1 MSNLNF
7 YSFKKLYFF
16 FIFFIISLF
25 SKIKAKEIDL
35 SLKLYLQLNYGL
47 NNNVTDVILQS
58 SESEIRNKSSPMDI
72 FFDIIRKN
80 FHNLLKNYDK
90 EYDYYEL
97 NNINKNCLEFF
108 NSTFVNY
115 TGEENSSISNYYI
128 LKLLEDSSKK
138 KNDLGL
144 YDQCFQ
150 KIYKFAKPY
159 DLTEY
164 FIAIFDKSGF
174 VSKNSAFFD
183 HQNYFLGFC
192 LPKNDVCSEKDL
204 SHLVYSTV
212 LGLNNVLN
220 LKSSDNIDGLLLTKD
235 SSSYEL
241 KDILNLIPLIIIF
254 LYIIFVLFS
263 YKIFSLSEKKDE
275 KKIKNFSNKEIE
287 ECFNWKEN
295 LYELVNFKLTYTK
308 INNFSGLT
316 YIKGIRGIA
325 MFHIILGFTFFAL
338 INSPVRLFGDSFF
351 SHLFK
356 STIYPI
362 IMIGIKYSP
371 GILFSCSGYC
381 LNYKLMC
388 YFDDKSDNHMK
399 LIPFILYQSHK
410 YIMLIFTILFCKF
423 SFFTLFKFLDN
434 PLWFFFEKYFCDR
447 PKINNWKF
455 YLSFFLIPSF
465 SFDRISRNEE
475 NIFDYLW
482 IVNNEIIFFLFGSLI
497 IFACSKF
504 KFRND
509 IFSIIL
515 ILIIYVFK
523 IIYCLRLDD
532 FYPTIYYYF
541 FDYGKLMTNPIF
553 NLSYFLIGML
563 FGSVNF
569 TIQKGIVVSNLNESN
584 EIKNKP
590 YLILP
595 CKIVNFFK
603 SCSNFSTTILIF
615 VSMITALLISG
626 SIFLVNLF
634 KKDLDD
640 LINSKFLNKFLI
652 FDNEIIVII
661 VHLIAVI
668 FYIKG
673 VNLINDFFS
682 YNFWLM
688 LNRFYFSFILTIN
701 IIILFVIFTS
711 ETMIIFSAFNIIL
724 YSLICGF
731 LIFIFSILLYV
742 FIELPFKK
750 ILKILIRKWQY
761 KEEID
766 DKKNDDEENDFDDD
780 DD

>member
-1 MSNLNF
+1 M
-7 YSFKKLYFF
+7 
-16 FIFFIISLF
+16 
-25 SKIKAKEIDL
+25 DL

-58 SESEIRNKSSPMDI
+58 SESEIRNKLSPMDI
-72 FFDIIRKN
+72 FFDIIRK
-80 FHNLLKNYDK
+80 NLLKNYDK

-338 INSPVRLFGDSFF
+338 INSPEILLFY
-351 SHLFK
+351 
-356 STIYPI
+356 IYL
-362 IMIGIKYSP
+362 KVQF
-371 GILFSCSGYC
+371 ILF
-381 LNYKLMC
+381 L
-388 YFDDKSDNHMK
+388 
-399 LIPFILYQSHK
+399 
-410 YIMLIFTILFCKF
+410 
-423 SFFTLFKFLDN
+423 
-434 PLWFFFEKYFCDR
+434 
-447 PKINNWKF
+447 
-455 YLSFFLIPSF
+455 
-465 SFDRISRNEE
+465 
-475 NIFDYLW
+475 
-482 IVNNEIIFFLFGSLI
+482 
-497 IFACSKF
+497 
-504 KFRND
+504 
-509 IFSIIL
+509 
-515 ILIIYVFK
+515 
-523 IIYCLRLDD
+523 
-532 FYPTIYYYF
+532 
-541 FDYGKLMTNPIF
+541 
-553 NLSYFLIGML
+553 
-563 FGSVNF
+563 
-569 TIQKGIVVSNLNESN
+569 
-584 EIKNKP
+584 
-590 YLILP
+590 
-595 CKIVNFFK
+595 
-603 SCSNFSTTILIF
+603 
-615 VSMITALLISG
+615 
-626 SIFLVNLF
+626 
-634 KKDLDD
+634 
-640 LINSKFLNKFLI
+640 
-652 FDNEIIVII
+652 
-661 VHLIAVI
+661 
-668 FYIKG
+668 
-673 VNLINDFFS
+673 
-682 YNFWLM
+682 
-688 LNRFYFSFILTIN
+688 
-701 IIILFVIFTS
+701 
-711 ETMIIFSAFNIIL
+711 
-724 YSLICGF
+724 
-731 LIFIFSILLYV
+731 
-742 FIELPFKK
+742 
-750 ILKILIRKWQY
+750 
-761 KEEID
+761 
-766 DKKNDDEENDFDDD
+766 
-780 DD
+780 